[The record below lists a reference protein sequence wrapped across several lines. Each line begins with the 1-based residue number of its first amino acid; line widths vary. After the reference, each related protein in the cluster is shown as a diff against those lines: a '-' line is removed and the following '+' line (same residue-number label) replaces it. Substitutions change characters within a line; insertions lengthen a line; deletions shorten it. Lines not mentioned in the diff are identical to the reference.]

1 MADEQARIPAGVTVA
16 AVVLGLM
23 TFVGLLLSCTTAI
36 AMFVV
41 RSRLISSDP
50 TVRMAAAGVDALVLA
65 LVILAICT
73 IVGLFRLKTWARYSI
88 LLLGVLDFLAFGF
101 SAIGTLIARVKLG
114 MAAMPLPNNPHM
126 TLGDV
131 MLGVAVFYG
140 ILALIGVWWMVYFNL
155 RAVRLAFAGTRK
167 V

>member
-23 TFVGLLLSCTTAI
+23 TFLGLLISCATAI

-50 TVRMAAAGVDALVLA
+50 TVRMAAAAADALVLA

-88 LLLGVLDFLAFGF
+88 LLLGVLDFLVFGLM
-101 SAIGTLIARVKLG
+101 AAGVLIARVKLG
-114 MAAMPLPNNPHM
+114 MASMPLPNNPHM
-126 TLGDV
+126 TLGDI
-131 MLGVAVFYG
+131 MIWVAAFYG
-140 ILALIGVWWMVYFNL
+140 FLALIGAWWMVYFNL
-155 RAVRLAFAGTRK
+155 KPVRLAFADPNR